1 MAVVNGFYSDP
12 FITNMIKGFSNGRMS
27 FQPNT
32 YWTHTNSWTPL
43 ATIGTKKIY
52 GNVINRD
59 TNTWVPNAGG
69 SILFDFNGSTQTR
82 IDSYFD
88 NPFTS
93 DAKANNDSTAYTNY
107 MFFYKSEEAGEG
119 ETQKKVSYYL
129 RLMQS
134 PTTRSIRLQVGAYM
148 QDPYSPSESRE
159 TWRYEFTDTAQG
171 GFTPQYVDSGFADNT
186 QFGLVKVFNYIM
198 DEVEYW
204 AIVSGIN
211 NEGAFSNNYYATII
225 LIPVDL
231 ITEHIPKPY
240 VGPVTPESAAGFTP
254 PGRDLYN
261 DSISIR
267 NIENKNPF
275 SFNAGGVNLILQSS
289 EQYKYFVNGVYH
301 GGSLVE
307 GMGTVGGTTGYAQRP
322 VEQVEIMS
330 QGVLS
335 CKMMPVFGL
344 TGTGQCKNDS
354 ICGYQIGLAA
364 IWSELQGLGLYV
376 NQIAK
381 IDIYCGYIGRTY
393 NNFLDFEPYTSMTLH
408 IPFLGDVAIDP
419 SVLYGAE
426 LSLQGYVDY
435 FTGLLSLSVV
445 IEKNGVSYVY
455 TTLQG
460 NCAVDVPIV
469 GAGSSSTQ
477 TIGKIAS
484 GLGKLASNPVNGVFG
499 VLQGL
504 GQVGKSVP
512 ITQNAQSSLAAMFS
526 PRSIYLTINTPL
538 PENPSNYAALMGT
551 VVRKEGTVG
560 KYTGYSEFSAV
571 NLNTVNATDAEKQEI
586 ERLLKGG
593 VFV

>member
-32 YWTHTNSWTPL
+32 YWTHTSSWTPL
-43 ATIGTKKIY
+43 VTIGDKKIY
-52 GNVINRD
+52 GNMINRD

-93 DAKANNDSTAYTNY
+93 DTKANNDSTAYTNY

-134 PTTRSIRLQVGAYM
+134 PTIRSIRLQVGAYM
-148 QDPYSPSESRE
+148 QDPYSPSENRE

-254 PGRDLYN
+254 PGRDFYN
-261 DSISIR
+261 DSVGIR
-267 NIENKNPF
+267 QLSDFNPMG
-275 SFNAGGVNLILQSS
+275 FNGGLGIHLIAQTR
-289 EQYKYFVNGVYH
+289 EQYLKFVNGIYNGPD
-301 GGSLVE
+301 GGVLS
-307 GMGTVGGTTGYAQRP
+307 TIAQSAGLEKRSAE
-322 VEQVEIMS
+322 VLDIMTK
-330 QGVLS
+330 GVLS
-335 CKMMPVFGL
+335 CKLMPVF
-344 TGTGQCKNDS
+344 TSKDYTNCS
-354 ICGYQIGLAA
+354 VTTVCGYDLGGYGKWSSGFTGGYNDEIEQISKPL
-364 IWSELQGLGLYV
+364 
-376 NQIAK
+376 
-381 IDIYCGYIGRTY
+381 GYISRTY
-393 NNFLDFEPYTSMTLH
+393 ENFLDFEPYTSMTLH
-408 IPFLGDVAIDP
+408 VPFLGEIEIDP
-419 SVLYGAE
+419 SVVYNSA
-426 LSLQGYVDY
+426 LSLDGYIDY
-435 FTGLLSLSVV
+435 YTGLLSLSLLVTTKRGNTY
-445 IEKNGVSYVY
+445 IY
-455 TTLQG
+455 TTIQG
-460 NCAVDVPIV
+460 NCAVDLPIV
-469 GAGSSSTQ
+469 GAGSQ
-477 TIGKIAS
+477 TTSAIGNIAG
-484 GLGKLASNPVNGVFG
+484 GLGKLGSNPVNGVFSI
-499 VLQGL
+499 VNGL
-504 GQVGKSVP
+504 SQVGKSRP
-512 ITQNAQSSLAAMFS
+512 ITQNSQSSLAAIFS
-526 PRSIYLTINTPL
+526 PRDVYLTINTPL
-538 PENPSNYAALMGT
+538 PENPRNYAALMGT

-571 NLNTVNATDAEKQEI
+571 NLSTVSATQAEKEEI